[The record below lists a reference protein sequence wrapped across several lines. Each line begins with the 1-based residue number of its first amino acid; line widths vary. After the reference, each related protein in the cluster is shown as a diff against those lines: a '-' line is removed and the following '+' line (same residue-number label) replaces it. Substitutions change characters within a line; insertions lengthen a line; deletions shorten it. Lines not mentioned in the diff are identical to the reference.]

1 MVNPSSRPFTVTVVL
16 SVGAQT
22 GGGYHQALTS
32 LKMLVER
39 FPPHFRLRVLDEK
52 NTFGE
57 ALKALER
64 EGLLDPENITSLPRR
79 MPTFRDR
86 VVVEDGLLYRFA
98 RWLLALRGVSVGSSP
113 LARFLDNSD
122 TDLVYFA
129 SPATAAHELQ
139 IKPFVWTLWDICHL
153 DSPEFPEVRTSGK
166 FEAREATISRNLRK
180 AALVIVDSPELED
193 NARRSFGI
201 TADKFVTIPFSPPLG
216 IEENPS
222 DRAPLPSAVENLAG
236 KYIFYPAQL
245 WTHKNHRRIAE
256 AIALLNGEG
265 HDIHAVFVGKDHGA
279 GASLYKSIKTLEVE
293 DKIHFLGY
301 VDDEVIPELYR
312 KSLGLVMASY
322 FGPTNIPPL
331 EAIRL
336 GVPVIASHQH
346 RAQLGDAAVFFDPDN
361 SAELAKSIKSL
372 ESQET
377 RATLAKNGK
386 ALLATMEKQREAG
399 YTDLAERI
407 QKLAERLLI

>member
-1 MVNPSSRPFTVTVVL
+1 VNSSSRPFTVTVVL

-57 ALKALER
+57 ALKALGR
-64 EGLLDPENITSLPRR
+64 EGLLDPDNITSLPRR

-86 VVVEDGLLYRFA
+86 VVVGDGLLYRFA

-122 TDLVYFA
+122 TDLVYFV
-129 SPATAAHELQ
+129 SPSTAAHELQ
-139 IKPFVWTLWDICHL
+139 LKPFVWTLWDLCHL

-180 AALVIVDSPELED
+180 AALVIVDSSELEE

-201 TADKFVTIPFSPPLG
+201 TADKFVTIPFSPPIG
-216 IEENPS
+216 VEKNPS
-222 DRAPLPSAVENLAG
+222 DRAPLPAAVKDYAG

-256 AIALLNGEG
+256 AIALLTEDG

-279 GASLYKSIKTLEVE
+279 GASLHKSIKTLGVG

-312 KSLGLVMASY
+312 ESLGLVMASY

-331 EAIRL
+331 EALLL

-346 RAQLGDAAVFFDPDN
+346 KGQLGDAAVFFDPDN
-361 SAELAKSIKSL
+361 AAELAKSIRSL
-372 ESQET
+372 ESHET

-399 YTDLAERI
+399 YTELAERI
-407 QKLAERLLI
+407 QSLAKRLLF